1 MYRQVSILS
10 QENKTSL
17 RRVRDQRRVAAR
29 RRVCDSEAGA
39 MACPSFLRTRENP
52 RSVLEP
58 RGLLTEYEVI
68 WAQTVAPA
76 SGPAPR
82 RAGFAVAR
90 PNRKVAK
97 R

>member
-10 QENKTSL
+10 QENKSPL
-17 RRVRDQRRVAAR
+17 RKVRDQRRVAAR
-29 RRVCDSEAGA
+29 RRDCDSGA
-39 MACPSFLRTRENP
+39 RALDCPSFFLSKGKPAQRVR
-52 RSVLEP
+52 P
-58 RGLLTEYEVI
+58 RGLMTEYDVI